1 MAGHY
6 RAGFTIIEVMLFLA
20 ITGALAVGVLV
31 SAGAS
36 IASQR
41 YKDAVATLQSD
52 VQQQYED
59 AVSVVNDR
67 AVTIDDC
74 SEDRGRSDCLL
85 LGKLM
90 TVTSGGKVSQYRVY
104 GDKPSRSMASSAAYR
119 DEYEVLRSYNPRVVD
134 TNVQESDMEW
144 GTGIARP
151 ARGER
156 SGSAPLDIGILV
168 LRSPQS
174 GLVYTFTRED
184 ATVTD
189 LSSIIGVDFANIR
202 RTICVAPSGWT
213 IAETLALTLSPNAA
227 SANAVEIRS
236 NNMMAGEGTEC

>member
-1 MAGHY
+1 MAGY
-6 RAGFTIIEVMLFLA
+6 SRAGFTIIEVMLFLA
-20 ITGALAVGVLV
+20 ITGALAVAILV
-31 SAGAS
+31 GAGAS

-67 AVTIDDC
+67 QVAIDGC
-74 SEDRGRSDCLL
+74 TENRGRSDCVL

-90 TVTSGGKVSQYRVY
+90 TITSGGRISQYRVY
-104 GDKPSRSMASSAAYR
+104 GVEPGRSANPSAAYR
-119 DEYEVLRSYNPRVVD
+119 DEYDVLRSYVPRVVD
-134 TNVQESDMEW
+134 ANAQESDMEW

-151 ARGER
+151 TRGEGA
-156 SGSAPLDIGILV
+156 GSAPLDIGILV

-184 ATVTD
+184 ATITELTD
-189 LSSIIGVDFANIR
+189 LINVDAANR
-202 RTICVAPSGWT
+202 RRNICVAPSGWT
-213 IAETLALTLSPNAA
+213 VADTLALTLAANAA
-227 SANAVEIRS
+227 SANAIEIRS
-236 NNMMAGEGTEC
+236 NNMMDSEGTEC